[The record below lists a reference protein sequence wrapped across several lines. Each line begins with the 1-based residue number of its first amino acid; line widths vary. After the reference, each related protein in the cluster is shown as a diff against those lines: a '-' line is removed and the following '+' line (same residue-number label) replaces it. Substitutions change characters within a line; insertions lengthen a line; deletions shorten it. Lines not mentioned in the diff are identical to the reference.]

1 MIRSRS
7 SPAAR
12 FVNVTARICHGRTPW
27 TPMRYAM
34 RWARTRVLPLPA
46 PARMRSGPSVVV
58 TARACSGFR
67 CPTISSARFAA
78 ASLRDASWA
87 ASRAR
92 RSSGV
97 SSGGVSPGSG
107 ASLEPVRLRGR
118 RCANVRLVDE
128 GGPLGRVGAVGRGAG
143 GPPAGRGAHPLIVG
157 RRPSRGLRPGTKK
170 PRAGGFA
177 ARGLIALRHGELR
190 GDLVRG
196 RGLDGDRDAVLELE
210 RHADGAHRR
219 LRE

>member
-12 FVNVTARICHGRTPW
+12 FVNVTARICHGRTPR

-78 ASLRDASWA
+78 ASLRVASCA

-97 SSGGVSPGSG
+97 SSGGVSPGRG
-107 ASLEPVRLRGR
+107 ASRSQSGSAAGAVPD
-118 RCANVRLVDE
+118 VRLVDE

-143 GPPAGRGAHPLIVG
+143 GPPAGRGAHSVIVG

-177 ARGLIALRHGELR
+177 ARGSIALETGAT
-190 GDLVRG
+190 G
-196 RGLDGDRDAVLELE
+196 RSGPRAGP
-210 RHADGAHRR
+210 RR
-219 LRE
+219 RPRRRT